1 MGCPA
6 LGTRPTRPYPEYA
19 PRLMGAR
26 SLESAQAQLVRDP
39 RGY

>member
-6 LGTRPTRPYPEYA
+6 LGTRPMRPCPEYA
-19 PRLMGAR
+19 PRPMGAQNP
-26 SLESAQAQLVRDP
+26 ESAQAQLVRDP